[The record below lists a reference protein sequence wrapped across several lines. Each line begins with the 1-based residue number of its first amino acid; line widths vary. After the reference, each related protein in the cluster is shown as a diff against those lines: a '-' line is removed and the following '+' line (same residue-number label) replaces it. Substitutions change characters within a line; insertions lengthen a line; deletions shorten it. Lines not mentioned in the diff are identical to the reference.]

1 MLRTHQSGPRCA
13 SLRPPVSWPAYR
25 PLSIPPFGLGR
36 TRLRSTSRSALIP
49 PASLTWT
56 TCFTCAPRLPMPPTH
71 QSGPCCLG
79 HRPHALPSPGPPA
92 ALSACLPLDLAGH
105 ECVQPAV
112 DVRHVQRHYH
122 GLHVSGALRACPCH
136 PLTSRSHAAR
146 HLSHRPHALP
156 SPGPPAAL
164 SSMPSLR
171 TRQRVTAFN
180 QPLSFDTSSVTTME
194 YMFYVRSAPA
204 HETHSPVGPTPRVT

>member
-1 MLRTHQSGPRCA
+1 MLRTHQSGPCCASLRLPHSTPFRLLAHRINLMPCLPLDSAVRVCVQPAAELQHVPRPEHAVHASGALDACPCHQLQSGPRCA

-79 HRPHALPSPGPPA
+79 HRPHALPSPRPAYRPLSMPPF
-92 ALSACLPLDLAGH
+92 
-105 ECVQPAV
+105 
-112 DVRHVQRHYH
+112 
-122 GLHVSGALRACPCH
+122 GLGRTRMRS
-136 PLTSRSHAAR
+136 TSR
-146 HLSHRPHALP
+146 
-156 SPGPPAAL
+156 
-164 SSMPSLR
+164 
-171 TRQRVTAFN
+171 
-180 QPLSFDTSSVTTME
+180 
-194 YMFYVRSAPA
+194 
-204 HETHSPVGPTPRVT
+204 